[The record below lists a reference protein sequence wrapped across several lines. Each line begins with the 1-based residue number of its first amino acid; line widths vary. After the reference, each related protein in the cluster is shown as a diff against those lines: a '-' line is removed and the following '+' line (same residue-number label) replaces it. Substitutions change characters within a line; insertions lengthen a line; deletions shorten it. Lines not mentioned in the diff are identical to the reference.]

1 VEFRWRPWKRKGQ
14 EEQAPDDAS
23 LGGLVDAVADA
34 VATPQSESVPDS
46 APEAAPEPEP
56 APAPEATP
64 EPEPTPDP
72 APAPTPAPQPE
83 PQQAPASAAPVEQPE
98 APHGRFARLRSR
110 IKGGL
115 GANVAALFGRGAI
128 SEETWEE
135 LEELLLLAD
144 VGVAAT
150 DEILEGMR
158 SRLKRQADADPR
170 AVLTEA
176 LLEIVD
182 PSLERGISLG
192 ETSPA
197 PIVVVGVNGVGKTT
211 TVGKVARM
219 LVADGFSVVLG
230 AADTYR
236 AAAADQLETWGA
248 RVGVPV
254 VRSSKDGADP
264 ASVAFEA
271 AQHARDTGAR
281 VVLIDTAGRLQNKQ
295 GLMDELGKIVRVTS
309 KVAEPTE
316 ILLVIDA
323 TTGQNGLAQAR
334 MFKEAVGLTG
344 IILTKLD
351 GTAKGGIVLAVQRE
365 LSVPVKFVGLGEG
378 ADDLAPFEPRAF
390 VEGLLGG

>member
-1 VEFRWRPWKRKGQ
+1 
-14 EEQAPDDAS
+14 
-23 LGGLVDAVADA
+23 
-34 VATPQSESVPDS
+34 
-46 APEAAPEPEP
+46 P

-64 EPEPTPDP
+64 E
-72 APAPTPAPQPE
+72 PTPAPQPE

-197 PIVVVGVNGVGKTT
+197 PIVVVGVNG
-211 TVGKVARM
+211 
-219 LVADGFSVVLG
+219 
-230 AADTYR
+230 
-236 AAAADQLETWGA
+236 
-248 RVGVPV
+248 
-254 VRSSKDGADP
+254 
-264 ASVAFEA
+264 
-271 AQHARDTGAR
+271 
-281 VVLIDTAGRLQNKQ
+281 
-295 GLMDELGKIVRVTS
+295 
-309 KVAEPTE
+309 
-316 ILLVIDA
+316 
-323 TTGQNGLAQAR
+323 
-334 MFKEAVGLTG
+334 
-344 IILTKLD
+344 
-351 GTAKGGIVLAVQRE
+351 
-365 LSVPVKFVGLGEG
+365 
-378 ADDLAPFEPRAF
+378 
-390 VEGLLGG
+390 